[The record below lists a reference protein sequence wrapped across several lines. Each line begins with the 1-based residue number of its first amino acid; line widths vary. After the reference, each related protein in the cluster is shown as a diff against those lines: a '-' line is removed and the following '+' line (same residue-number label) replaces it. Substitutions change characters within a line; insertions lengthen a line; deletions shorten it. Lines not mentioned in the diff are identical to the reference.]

1 MQRLLAYAASI
12 ALGLALG
19 VAHAADPPP
28 DPEALKREAAAA
40 RDTPA
45 KAAALAA
52 LAKLHWQTDQ
62 EAALKYA
69 NEGLAI
75 AERVGDDR
83 GRAANL
89 NAIGV
94 VRYLRGE
101 YDAARP
107 LLERA
112 VALNESTN
120 NPKEAGRVAANLG
133 HLHAAQNRNDDA
145 LAAYRRAADFGERAR
160 DDAGLATVND
170 GIGNLLQFQGRYREA
185 IAAYERSLDY
195 AAKAGDEQSRAITL
209 NNLANCLLDFGDTQG
224 ALRNYLTAAEAFER
238 LNLPIFQAQAY
249 ANIAPILAGQG
260 MTDQAT
266 GYLERALAIQRKTGN
281 RPAEGI
287 TLLNLGVM
295 QNGAGKLADAIATY
309 DRARKLFV
317 DIGDRKSEAV
327 ALHNLGRSHAEL
339 GNRSVGIDYLR
350 EALALREAVGD
361 QRGALS
367 TRIAI
372 GAELVESGRVAEG
385 TRMLTAGLDE
395 AKRLEVPELE
405 AEARLRLADAAQRAG
420 RPSAAIDHLSAY
432 VELRE
437 KLLNASSQEKVAEMQ
452 TRFESERSA
461 REIEVLQRDKAIQ
474 ALELD
479 QRALQRN
486 AFVAASLLLAVL
498 AAVFVSRYRLKKRAE
513 SVLRDK
519 NRELEAAHREV
530 ALERDKSEQL
540 LLNVLPPSIAG
551 RLKDHEATIADRY
564 GEATILFA
572 DLVEFTRLSQRMDAA
587 SVVGLL
593 NDVFTRFDAL
603 TDRYGLEK
611 IKTIGDCYMVV
622 GGVPERRDDHCAAIA
637 SMALD
642 MIRELEAYNAA
653 HGQALKLR
661 IGINTGEVVAGVIGR
676 KKFIYDLWGDAVNMA
691 SRMESQGE
699 PSRIQVTQ
707 AVVDAI
713 GDRFVFEARG
723 EIDVKGRGT
732 MTTYFLV
739 GPRP

>member
-1 MQRLLAYAASI
+1 MQRLLASAASI
-12 ALGLALG
+12 ALALALG
-19 VAHAADPPP
+19 VAFAADPAP
-28 DPEALKREAAAA
+28 DVEALKRDAAAS
-40 RDTPA
+40 RDTPQ
-45 KAAALAA
+45 KAAALAG
-52 LAKLHWQTDQ
+52 LAKLNWQTDQ

-75 AERVGDDR
+75 ADRIGDDR
-83 GRAANL
+83 TRAANL

-101 YDAARP
+101 YDAAKP

-112 VALNESTN
+112 VALNEATG

-133 HLHAAQNRNDDA
+133 HLHAAQSRDDDA
-145 LAAYRRAADFGERAR
+145 LAAYRRAAEFGERAG

-170 GIGNLLQFQGRYREA
+170 GIGNLLHGQGRYREA
-185 IAAYERSLDY
+185 IAAFERSLAH
-195 AAKAGDEQSRAITL
+195 AARAGDEQSRAITL
-209 NNLANCLLDFGDTQG
+209 NNLANSQLESGDAKQ
-224 ALRNYLTAAEAFER
+224 ALANYLAAADTFER
-238 LNLPIFQAQAY
+238 LNLPLFQAQAY
-249 ANIAPILAGQG
+249 ANIGPILFRQG
-260 MTDQAT
+260 MNDQAL
-266 GYLERALAIQRKTGN
+266 GYLERALAIQRKAGN
-281 RPAEGI
+281 RPAEGV
-287 TLLNLGVM
+287 TLLNLGVL
-295 QNGAGKLADAIATY
+295 QNDAGRLAAAIVTY
-309 DRARKLFV
+309 DQARKLFAEL
-317 DIGDRKSEAV
+317 GDRKSESL

-339 GNRSVGIDYLR
+339 GNREVGIGYLR
-350 EALALREAVGD
+350 EALALRESID
-361 QRGALS
+361 DRRGAAS

-372 GAELVESGRVAEG
+372 GAELVETGRPQAG
-385 TRMLTAGLDE
+385 TPMLEAGLAE
-395 AKRLEVPELE
+395 ARRLEVPDLE
-405 AEARLRLADAAQRAG
+405 AEARLRLFDAAKRAG
-420 RPSAAIDHLSAY
+420 RLSQAIVQLEAY

-437 KLLNASSQEKVAEMQ
+437 KLVNASAQEKVAEMQ
-452 TRFESERSA
+452 ARFESERST
-461 REIEVLQRDKAIQ
+461 REIHALQQDKAIQ

-486 AFVAASLLLAVL
+486 AFIAASLLLAVL
-498 AAVFVSRYRLKKRAE
+498 AVVFVSRYRLKRRAE
-513 SVLRDK
+513 AVLRDK
-519 NRELEAAHREV
+519 NRELEVAHREV

-540 LLNVLPPSIAG
+540 LLNVLPPAIAV

-572 DLVEFTRLSQRMDAA
+572 DLVEFTRLSQRMDAE
-587 SVVGLL
+587 SVVRML

-611 IKTIGDCYMVV
+611 IKTIGDCYMAV
-622 GGVPERRDDHCAAIA
+622 GGVPERRDDHCAAVA

-642 MIRELEAYNAA
+642 MIRELEAFNAE
-653 HGQALKLR
+653 HGHALKLR

-691 SRMESQGE
+691 SRMESHGE

-723 EIDVKGRGT
+723 RIEVKGRGT

-739 GPRP
+739 GPKS